1 MKINLILTALSVI
14 VGSAVALDGCNPG
27 SIGYANDK
35 AYTCPVQIFQGSTVA
50 QGISIKVEN
59 NNGQQLVQCKC
70 GDGSDCIPCDPSK
83 TSSPN
88 NNGNI
93 ANVGNNQGVNIDSS
107 SNDASSSSFAPV
119 VALAAVG
126 STMILMA

>member
-1 MKINLILTALSVI
+1 MKFNLILSALSVI

-27 SIGYANDK
+27 SIGYANGQ

-50 QGISIKVEN
+50 QGISVKVEN
-59 NNGQQLVQCKC
+59 NNGQQVMQCKC
-70 GDGSDCIPCDPSK
+70 GDGSDCTPCDPSK
-83 TSSPN
+83 TSSN

-93 ANVGNNQGVNIDSS
+93 VNVGNNQGKNSDSS
-107 SNDASSSSFAPV
+107 SNDASTSSFAPV